1 MSLRTPTVFHV
12 ISSFRVTGKRSKSSL
27 KATKPF
33 LAKSTVTNQL
43 RQPSRN
49 ICNIKIMDNLI
60 SLIPNLK
67 LSHVHVKDWQNVGDK
82 INKLIAGT
90 HDKLQVIADF
100 DFTLTKFHVDGVRKL
115 SCHGVVENYS
125 KLPDHY
131 KLKSK
136 EMFNKYYPIEI
147 DQHMSVEE
155 KIPLM
160 IEWYDG
166 AHELL
171 EHSNLYK
178 HDFAL
183 MVKENPIEFRDGTL
197 QFMKDLKAA
206 NIPILVFSAG
216 VGDVIDEALLA
227 NNLTQDN
234 VKVISNYMTYN
245 TEGKLVAFTD
255 KLIHM
260 YNKNETS
267 IPHSSTYFQDLS
279 HRHNV
284 ILLGDSLG
292 DLQMSKGVEPP
303 STVLTIG
310 FLNDKIEER
319 LEKYKGEFDIVLV
332 DDQSM
337 DIPDAILKSVL
348 ANES

>member
-1 MSLRTPTVFHV
+1 MNLSRILIINSSCLRRVVVERNVKAVRYSL
-12 ISSFRVTGKRSKSSL
+12 SSSETRGH
-27 KATKPF
+27 
-33 LAKSTVTNQL
+33 Q
-43 RQPSRN
+43 
-49 ICNIKIMDNLI
+49 ICRPAQHFYSVKIMDDVI
-60 SLIPNLK
+60 RLIPNLR
-67 LSHVHVKDWQNVGDK
+67 LSHVHIKDWKSVGEK
-82 INKLIAGT
+82 VTQLIVGG
-90 HDKLQVIADF
+90 HEKLQVIADF
-100 DFTLTKFHVDGVRKL
+100 DFTLTKFHTNGIRKL
-115 SCHGVVENYS
+115 SCHGVVESYS
-125 KLPDHY
+125 KLPEHF
-131 KLKSK
+131 KVKSR

-147 DQHMSVEE
+147 DQNISVEE

-171 EHSNLYK
+171 ENSNLFK

-197 QFMKDLKAA
+197 QFMKDLNEAS
-206 NIPILVFSAG
+206 IPILVFSAG

-234 VKVISNYMTYN
+234 VKVISNYMTFN
-245 TEGKLVAFTD
+245 AEGKLVQFTG

-260 YNKNETS
+260 YNKNES
-267 IPHSSTYFQDLS
+267 SVPHSSTYFQDLS

-284 ILLGDSLG
+284 ILMGDSLG

-303 STVLTIG
+303 STILTIG

-319 LEKYKGEFDIVLV
+319 LEKYKEEFDIVLV
-332 DDQSM
+332 DDQTM
-337 DIPDAILKSVL
+337 NIPDSILRSVL
-348 ANES
+348 ANI